1 MWVKQKDETYIKQET
16 TQVVNLSILKRE
28 IEELENQIKELE
40 KELLPYPKGADERLK
55 EAVDMY
61 NEQNVNSI
69 LILKQAELSE
79 KLQLLNEI
87 TNG

>member
-1 MWVKQKDETYIKQET
+1 MPWLKQKDETYIKQET

-55 EAVDMY
+55 QAVDMY
-61 NEQNVNSI
+61 NMKI
-69 LILKQAELSE
+69 E
-79 KLQLLNEI
+79 KIGRASCRERV
-87 TNG
+87 